1 MSRANDA
8 TIRPFLKWAGGKYR
22 IIERIRELLPEG
34 ERLVEPFVGSGAVFL
49 NTHYPTY
56 LLADSNPDLIN
67 LYRTLR
73 TEGAAFIAYCKRNF
87 TARNNSAESY
97 YRLREVFNT
106 TRDVRRK
113 SALFVYLN
121 RHGYNGL
128 CRYNARGR
136 FNVPFGRYK
145 RPYFPEREM
154 WLFHEKAASARF
166 VLGDFTT
173 VLGDTHAG
181 DVVYADPPY
190 LPLSR
195 TANFTSYSAGV
206 FTLEDQ
212 LRLVQLAEQAAQRG
226 VPVLVSNHDTE
237 FVKRDYRNAHITR
250 FPVQRFI
257 SRDGANR
264 RPAREVLAL
273 FA

>member
-1 MSRANDA
+1 MGRETDVA
-8 TIRPFLKWAGGKYR
+8 IRPFLKWAGGKYR
-22 IIERIRELLPEG
+22 LIERIRGLLPDG

-49 NTHYPTY
+49 NTDYRHY

-67 LYRTLR
+67 LYRTLQA
-73 TEGAAFIAYCKRNF
+73 EGEKFIAYCRRNF
-87 TARNNSAESY
+87 TVRNNSAERY
-97 YRLREVFNT
+97 YHLREVFNT
-106 TRDVRRK
+106 TRDMRRK
-113 SALFVYLN
+113 AALFVYLN

-128 CRYNARGR
+128 CRYNAGGR

-145 RPYFPEREM
+145 RPYFPQREM
-154 WLFHEKAASARF
+154 LLFHEKSAAARF
-166 VLGDFTT
+166 VLADFTT
-173 VLGDTHAG
+173 VLAGTRAG

-195 TANFTSYSAGV
+195 TANFTSYSAGT
-206 FTLEDQ
+206 FTLQDQ
-212 LRLVQLAEQAAQRG
+212 ARLVELAEQAAQRG
-226 VPVLVSNHDTE
+226 VPVLVSNHDTD
-237 FVKRDYRNAHITR
+237 FVRRDYCNARITR